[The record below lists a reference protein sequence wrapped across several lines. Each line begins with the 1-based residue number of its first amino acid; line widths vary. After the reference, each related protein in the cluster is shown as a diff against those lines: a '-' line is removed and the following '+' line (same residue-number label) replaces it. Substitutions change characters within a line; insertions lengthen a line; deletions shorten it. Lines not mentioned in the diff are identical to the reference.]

1 MAFLQKRGQYN
12 QKEEW
17 MKHELYDEKHEFTKH
32 VDNHDNRII
41 LLEFETEILEHIWH
55 KTY

>member
-1 MAFLQKRGQYN
+1 
-12 QKEEW
+12 